1 MVLEAPPQSKIPTK
15 IPQPSRAGAR
25 RPAGPARGGPRS
37 LRAARPG
44 ALLLGDARPATR
56 GDGRV
61 VLELECGVTVYPARG
76 EGGRWRAVWME
87 NGTRRQCE
95 AATEDRLAARLDKV
109 TERLMADAPNLER
122 PGADLIAWYLSP
134 DRHPAGRP
142 WSAKHADTQRRLCE
156 RFVAPVIAA
165 ITCQDIKTADMQRA
179 VSAAPTAGEGA
190 RLHRCLSAM
199 VTAGITG
206 GYLTNPRLREVH
218 WQPAG
223 RPAPGPQVSMQG
235 ESAQFVDPS
244 EIPAAADV
252 ARLGQ
257 ALAAGRRGDLHEL
270 MANTAAYT
278 GLRQGELFALTAG
291 QIDPAARVIDVDRK
305 VIGVSGK
312 LLTGAPKGRKRRKT
326 IYPARTPQGYPLAEK
341 IAARIQAARA
351 EQDAGTNPLGLMF
364 PSPRG
369 VYWRSSNFDRR
380 VLAPAYLTAGWRDAG
395 GNGPWTWHSL
405 RHVLCTTALFT
416 WKLDATDVSAIAGH
430 ANVRTTL
437 DMYIGTTAGVLDR
450 ARTATA

>member
-1 MVLEAPPQSKIPTK
+1 MVPEAPPKSKIPTK
-15 IPQPSRAGAR
+15 NPQPARAGAR
-25 RPAGPARGGPRS
+25 RPGSPARGGPRS
-37 LRAARPG
+37 RRAARPG
-44 ALLLGDARPATR
+44 ALLRGDARAANR

-61 VLELECGVTVYPARG
+61 VVELECGVTVYPARG
-76 EGGRWRAVWME
+76 EGGRWRAVWYE
-87 NGTRRQCE
+87 NGARRQCE
-95 AATEDRLAARLDKV
+95 AASEDRLAARLEKV
-109 TERLMADAPNLER
+109 TERLAADAPNLER

-134 DRHPAGRP
+134 ARHPAGRP

-165 ITCQDIKTADMQRA
+165 ITCQDIKVADMQRA
-179 VSAAPTAGEGA
+179 VNAAPTAGEGA

-218 WQPAG
+218 WQAG
-223 RPAPGPQVSMQG
+223 NRPAPGPQVSMQG
-235 ESAQFVDPS
+235 EAAQFVDPS

-270 MANTAAYT
+270 MASTAAYT
-278 GLRQGELFALTAG
+278 GLRQGELFALTTG

-305 VIGVSGK
+305 VIEVSGT

-326 IYPARTPQGYPLAEK
+326 IYPARTPQAYPLADK
-341 IAARIQAARA
+341 ITARIQAARA
-351 EQDAGTNPLGLMF
+351 EQQAGTNPLGLMF

-369 VYWRSSNFDRR
+369 TWWRSSNFDRR
-380 VLAPAYLTAGWRDAG
+380 VLAPAYLAAGWRDPA

-416 WKLDATDVSAIAGH
+416 WKLDATDVSAMAGH

-450 ARTATA
+450 ARTATE

>member
-1 MVLEAPPQSKIPTK
+1 MVPEAPPQAKIPTK
-15 IPQPSRAGAR
+15 NPQPARAGAR
-25 RPAGPARGGPRS
+25 RAADAARGDPRS
-37 LRAARPG
+37 RRAAPPG
-44 ALLLGDARPATR
+44 ALLRGDAREATR
-56 GDGRV
+56 GVGRV
-61 VLELECGVTVYPARG
+61 VIELEWGVTVYPAR
-76 EGGRWRAVWME
+76 EQGGRWRAVWME
-87 NGTRRQCE
+87 NGVRRQCE
-95 AATEDRLAARLDKV
+95 AVTEDRLAAKLEKV

-122 PGADLIAWYLSP
+122 TGTDLIAWYLSP
-134 DRHPAGRP
+134 DRHPADRP
-142 WSAKHADTQRRLCE
+142 WSAKHADTQRRLCQ
-156 RFVAPVIAA
+156 RFIAPVIAG
-165 ITCQDIKTADMQRA
+165 ITCQDIKVADMQRA
-179 VSAAPTAGEGA
+179 VNAAPTSGEGA

-199 VTAGITG
+199 VAAGITG

-218 WQPAG
+218 WQPG
-223 RPAPGPQVSMQG
+223 NRPAPAPQVTMQG
-235 ESAQFVDPS
+235 ESAQYVDPS

-252 ARLGQ
+252 TALGQ
-257 ALAAGRRGDLHEL
+257 ALAAGQRGDLHEL
-270 MANTAAYT
+270 MACTAAYS

-305 VIGVSGK
+305 VIEVGGK

-326 IYPARTPQGYPLAEK
+326 IYPVSTPQSYPVADK
-341 IAARIQAARA
+341 IAARIGAARA
-351 EQDAGTNPLGLMF
+351 EQQAGTNPLGLMF

-369 VYWRSSNFDRR
+369 TYWRSSNFDRR
-380 VLAPAYLTAGWRDAG
+380 VLAPAYLAAGWRDPD

-416 WKLDATDVSAIAGH
+416 WKLDPGDVSAIAGH

>member
-1 MVLEAPPQSKIPTK
+1 MVPETPPQSKIPTR
-15 IPQPSRAGAR
+15 IPQPARAGAR
-25 RPAGPARGGPRS
+25 RSASPARGGPRS
-37 LRAARPG
+37 RRAAPPG
-44 ALLLGDARPATR
+44 ALLRGDARAATR
-56 GDGRV
+56 GGGRV
-61 VLELECGVTVYPARG
+61 VVELECGVTVYPARG
-76 EGGRWRAVWME
+76 QGGRWRAVWME
-87 NGTRRQCE
+87 NGARRQCE
-95 AATEDRLAARLDKV
+95 AATEDRLAARLEKV

-134 DRHPAGRP
+134 ARHPAGRP

-156 RFVAPVIAA
+156 RFVAPVIA
-165 ITCQDIKTADMQRA
+165 
-179 VSAAPTAGEGA
+179 
-190 RLHRCLSAM
+190 
-199 VTAGITG
+199 GITG

-223 RPAPGPQVSMQG
+223 RTAPGPQVSMQG
-235 ESAQFVDPS
+235 EAAQYVDPA

-252 ARLGQ
+252 ARLGR

-270 MANTAAYT
+270 MACTAAYS
-278 GLRQGELFALTAG
+278 GLRQGELFALTTG

-305 VIGVSGK
+305 VIEVSGT

-326 IYPARTPQGYPLAEK
+326 IYPARTPRSYPLAEK

-351 EQDAGTNPLGLMF
+351 EQKAGTNALGLMF

-369 VYWRSSNFDRR
+369 TYWRSSNFDRR
-380 VLAPAYLTAGWRDAG
+380 VLAPAYRAAGWRDAG
-395 GNGPWTWHSL
+395 GNGTWTWHSL

-416 WKLDATDVSAIAGH
+416 WKLDATDVSAMAGH

-437 DMYIGTTAGVLDR
+437 DMYVGTTAGVLDR

>member
-1 MVLEAPPQSKIPTK
+1 MVLEASPQSKIPTK
-15 IPQPSRAGAR
+15 NPQLARAGAGR
-25 RPAGPARGGPRS
+25 SSSSARGGPRTG
-37 LRAARPG
+37 RTAEPG
-44 ALLLGDARPATR
+44 ALLRGGARSATR

-61 VLELECGVTVYPARG
+61 VELECGVTVYPAR
-76 EGGRWRAVWME
+76 EPGGRWRAVWQE
-87 NGTRRQCE
+87 NGVRRQCE
-95 AATEDRLAARLDKV
+95 AVTEDRLAARLEKV

-134 DRHPAGRP
+134 DRHPADRP

-156 RFVAPVIAA
+156 RFIAPVLAA
-165 ITCQDIKTADMQRA
+165 ITCQDIKIADMQRA
-179 VSAAPTAGEGA
+179 VNAAPTAKEGT

-199 VTAGITG
+199 VTAGITA

-218 WQPAG
+218 WQAG
-223 RPAPGPQVSMQG
+223 NRPAPGPQVSMQG
-235 ESAQFVDPS
+235 EAAQFVDPS

-252 ARLGQ
+252 ARLGR

-270 MANTAAYT
+270 MAWTAAYT
-278 GLRQGELFALTAG
+278 GLRQGELFALATG

-305 VIGVSGK
+305 VIEVAGK

-341 IAARIQAARA
+341 IAARIQAAHA
-351 EQDAGTNPLGLMF
+351 EQKAGTNPLGLMF

-369 VYWRSSNFDRR
+369 TYWRSSNFDRR
-380 VLAPAYLTAGWRDAG
+380 VLAPAYLAAGWRDPA

-416 WKLDATDVSAIAGH
+416 WKLDATDVSAMAGH

-450 ARTATA
+450 ARTATQ

>member
-1 MVLEAPPQSKIPTK
+1 MVPEAPLQSKIPTK
-15 IPQPSRAGAR
+15 TPQPARAAAR
-25 RPAGPARGGPRS
+25 RPSGPARGGPRS
-37 LRAARPG
+37 RRAARPG
-44 ALLLGDARPATR
+44 ALLR
-56 GDGRV
+56 GDPRAAARGDDRV
-61 VLELECGVTVYPARG
+61 VVELECGVTVYPARVA
-76 EGGRWRAVWME
+76 GGRWRAVWYE
-87 NGTRRQCE
+87 NGARRQCE
-95 AATEDRLAARLDKV
+95 AASEDRLAARLEKV
-109 TERLMADAPNLER
+109 TERLAADAPNLER

-134 DRHPAGRP
+134 ARHPAGRP

-156 RFVAPVIAA
+156 RFVAPVLAA
-165 ITCQDIKTADMQRA
+165 ITCQDIKAADMQQA
-179 VSAAPTAGEGA
+179 VNAAPTAGEGA

-206 GYLTNPRLREVH
+206 GYLTNPRLRQVH
-218 WQPAG
+218 WQAAG

-235 ESAQFVDPS
+235 EAAQFVDPS

-252 ARLGQ
+252 SRLGQ

-278 GLRQGELFALTAG
+278 GLRQGELFALTTG

-305 VIGVSGK
+305 VIEVSGT

-326 IYPARTPQGYPLAEK
+326 IYPARTPRGYPLAQK

-351 EQDAGTNPLGLMF
+351 EQKAGTNPLGLMF

-369 VYWRSSNFDRR
+369 TYWRSSNFDRR
-380 VLAPAYLTAGWRDAG
+380 VLAPAYLAAGWRDPG

-416 WKLDATDVSAIAGH
+416 WKLDATDVSAMAGH

-450 ARTATA
+450 ARTATK